1 MPPVAGCGA
10 PEDDLPCRGD
20 GLAACAAAR
29 PPAGPAMPPPRGR
42 ILRGPMSRRRPSR
55 WLAPL
60 AILVI
65 GAATLA
71 IVNAGG
77 SDGGG
82 GATTTATE
90 RHASTTKKRTTRKV
104 YVVRTGDTLSSIS
117 ISTGVPVS
125 RLQRL
130 NPSVD
135 VQALQPG
142 QRLRLRS

>member
-1 MPPVAGCGA
+1 
-10 PEDDLPCRGD
+10 
-20 GLAACAAAR
+20 
-29 PPAGPAMPPPRGR
+29 
-42 ILRGPMSRRRPSR
+42 MSRRRPSR

-65 GAATLA
+65 GAATLS
-71 IVNAGG
+71 IVNSAG
-77 SDGGG
+77 SGGG
-82 GATTTATE
+82 GGTSTTATQ
-90 RHASTTKKRTTRKV
+90 RHTSTTKTRVTRKV
-104 YVVRTGDTLSSIS
+104 YVVRNGDTLSSIS

-142 QRLRLRS
+142 QRLKLRS

>member
-1 MPPVAGCGA
+1 
-10 PEDDLPCRGD
+10 
-20 GLAACAAAR
+20 
-29 PPAGPAMPPPRGR
+29 
-42 ILRGPMSRRRPSR
+42 MSHRRPSR

-65 GAATLA
+65 GAATLS
-71 IVNAGG
+71 IVNSAG
-77 SDGGG
+77 SGGG
-82 GATTTATE
+82 GGTSTTATQP
-90 RHASTTKKRTTRKV
+90 HASTTKKRVTRRV
-104 YVVRTGDTLSSIS
+104 YVVRNGDTLSSIS

-142 QRLRLRS
+142 QRLKLRS